1 MKWKK
6 KKFYVGHKG
15 SSERLQTIFYEN
27 PRHENKLV
35 SEKYRKTWTE
45 MILYDEER
53 CLNCVKNIYQLFTFF
68 W

>member
-1 MKWKK
+1 MICFSQRLNEVKIYEMKK

-35 SEKYRKTWTE
+35 SEKYRKT
-45 MILYDEER
+45 
-53 CLNCVKNIYQLFTFF
+53 
-68 W
+68 